1 MPPNALPQAGPPMS
15 QPVPD
20 RCPSPARGKGITAR
34 AVLLGLALVVANSFW
49 LVDLEM
55 IESRS
60 YPSDLALFLNVIAF
74 LLLLLA
80 LNRLLRAVAPRYVL
94 AHPGRAGGDLCHAG
108 DGHRRLRPEH
118 HAGAG
123 EQPGARGVV
132 CLAREPLG
140 HQLLPHFPDWLVVKD
155 RWALRGFY
163 LGGVRR

>member
-15 QPVPD
+15 QPVSD

-80 LNRLLRAVAPRYVL
+80 LNRLLRAVAP
-94 AHPGRAGGDLCHAG
+94 GT
-108 DGHRRLRPEH
+108 
-118 HAGAG
+118 
-123 EQPGARGVV
+123 
-132 CLAREPLG
+132 CLLTQAE
-140 HQLLPHFPDWLVVKD
+140 LVVIYVMLAMGTASPA
-155 RWALRGFY
+155 RTPCRGW
-163 LGGVRR
+163 